1 MYVCCRFTEYKQQIE
16 KDVMRTFPENP
27 LFRESPAVAMPDDN
41 VAYGLLL
48 RYGISLLNRTEMH
61 LFKGKVKGYTHDIRM
76 T

>member
-1 MYVCCRFTEYKQQIE
+1 VCVCVCVCVRACVRLCVYCLFTEYKQQIE

-48 RYGISLLNRTEMH
+48 RYGI
-61 LFKGKVKGYTHDIRM
+61 
-76 T
+76 